1 MDSYKEIKL
10 KGSKMLF
17 GNDILNEQ
25 GAWGK
30 SLDALGEITLA
41 KLEGNLERTRLTES
55 KKTEIYGLKL
65 DIKIKELKE
74 ELGVVVSPA
83 VAIPLEI
90 PTLEDMIDVVGQAEE
105 EQPPIVVL

>member
-1 MDSYKEIKL
+1 
-10 KGSKMLF
+10 MLF
-17 GNDILNEQ
+17 GTDILNEQ

-30 SLDALGEITLA
+30 SLDTLGEITLS

-74 ELGVVVSPA
+74 ELGVVTTAKAEPVLPS
-83 VAIPLEI
+83 ISI
-90 PTLEDMIDVVGQAEE
+90 EDVKKAEDE
-105 EQPPIVVL
+105 EPPMVIL

>member
-1 MDSYKEIKL
+1 MI
-10 KGSKMLF
+10 F

-30 SLDALGEITLA
+30 SLDTLGEITLA
-41 KLEGNLERTRLTES
+41 KLEGTLERTKLTES

-65 DIKIKELKE
+65 DIKIQELKS
-74 ELGVVVSPA
+74 ELIPVVEPVA
-83 VAIPLEI
+83 VIAPVVPPRV
-90 PTLEDMIDVVGQAEE
+90 PTVEDMIDVVEQAEE